1 MAFRPKPLIFHTS
14 WHRPSFSPE
23 TFSKVCKWC
32 ASKATTK
39 ESDESDSSSSTVL
52 NDSSQEH
59 GRSFRVWNKIHRT
72 KNTDTFFLWSPLELW
87 SSGFLEL
94 SRERSMKPLFPY

>member
-1 MAFRPKPLIFHTS
+1 MAFRPKPLLFHTS
-14 WHRPSFSPE
+14 RHRHPFSPE

-52 NDSSQEH
+52 NDSSQKH

-72 KNTDTFFLWSPLELW
+72 K
-87 SSGFLEL
+87 
-94 SRERSMKPLFPY
+94 KH